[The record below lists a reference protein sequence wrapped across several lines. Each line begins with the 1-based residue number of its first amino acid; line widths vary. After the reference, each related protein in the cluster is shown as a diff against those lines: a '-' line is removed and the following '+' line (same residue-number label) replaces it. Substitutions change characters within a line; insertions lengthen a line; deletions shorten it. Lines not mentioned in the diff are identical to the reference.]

1 MIKDPNILLKFILES
16 IESLERYMVGVN
28 EESYVSDT
36 EKQDAAEHRLQVIGQ
51 AIIQLPQ
58 EFKDKHPEIEWHKI
72 AGLRNRIVHDYLEID
87 HSLIWH
93 ILNESVPEFKKAIQK
108 LIK

>member
-1 MIKDPNILLKFILES
+1 MSKDPIILLRFVLES
-16 IESLERYMVGVN
+16 IENLERYMEGIS
-28 EESYVSDT
+28 EESYVSDM

-58 EFKDKHPEIEWHKI
+58 ELKDQHPEIEWHKI
-72 AGLRNRIVHDYLEID
+72 AGLRNRIVHDYLDID
-87 HSLIWH
+87 HDLVWH
-93 ILNESVPEFKKAIQK
+93 IIDKSVLEFKKAIQQ